1 MELSLIEYLENKGF
15 EAEEIVMLERK
26 SMENDSYTNIK
37 KYESIYK
44 IFEFAN
50 ITDYTINK
58 LIVNNPGLLTIN
70 KLIVNNPGLLN
81 KSDLEIIKIA
91 YVWNKTGVLFDVEDK
106 KRSINAEN
114 INRTFLRNEY
124 LNTSIRMKNSPISF
138 NALVMGD
145 KNFQDDYFGFL
156 NGKSF
161 YPSYENLLSLWFK
174 DEGIKNK
181 EKHLNEY
188 LSQTSL
194 KWYLDL
200 LRKKKEMQNGSR
212 SI

>member
-50 ITDYTINK
+50 ITDY
-58 LIVNNPGLLTIN
+58 TIN

-138 NALVMGD
+138 NALVMGE

-174 DEGIKNK
+174 DDGIKSK

-188 LSQTSL
+188 LSQTSS

>member
-58 LIVNNPGLLTIN
+58 LIVNNPGLL
-70 KLIVNNPGLLN
+70 N

-106 KRSINAEN
+106 KRSINEEN

-138 NALVMGD
+138 NALVMGE

-174 DEGIKNK
+174 DDGIKSK

>member
-50 ITDYTINK
+50 ITDY
-58 LIVNNPGLLTIN
+58 TIN

-138 NALVMGD
+138 NALVMGE
-145 KNFQDDYFGFL
+145 KNFQDDYFVFL

-174 DEGIKNK
+174 DDGIKSK

>member
-50 ITDYTINK
+50 ITDY
-58 LIVNNPGLLTIN
+58 TIN

-174 DEGIKNK
+174 DDGIKNK
-181 EKHLNEY
+181 EEHLNEY

>member
-58 LIVNNPGLLTIN
+58 LIVNNPGLL
-70 KLIVNNPGLLN
+70 N

-124 LNTSIRMKNSPISF
+124 LNTFIRMKNSPISF
-138 NALVMGD
+138 NALVMGE

-174 DEGIKNK
+174 DDGIKSK

>member
-15 EAEEIVMLERK
+15 EVEEIVMLERK
-26 SMENDSYTNIK
+26 SMENDSYANIK

-50 ITDYTINK
+50 ITDYTIN
-58 LIVNNPGLLTIN
+58 L
-70 KLIVNNPGLLN
+70 LIVNNPGLLN

-106 KRSINAEN
+106 KRGINTEN

-124 LNTSIRMKNSPISF
+124 LNTSIRMKGSQISF
-138 NALVMGD
+138 NALVMGE
-145 KNFQDDYFGFL
+145 KKFQDEYFGSL

-174 DEGIKNK
+174 DEGMENK

-188 LSQTSL
+188 LSQASL

-200 LRKKKEMQNGSR
+200 LRKKKELQNGSR

>member
-1 MELSLIEYLENKGF
+1 MELSLIEYLENKEF
-15 EAEEIVMLERK
+15 EVEEIVMLERK
-26 SMENDSYTNIK
+26 SMENDSYANIK

-50 ITDYTINK
+50 ITDY
-58 LIVNNPGLLTIN
+58 TIN

-106 KRSINAEN
+106 KRGINAEN

-124 LNTSIRMKNSPISF
+124 LNTSIRMKDSPISF
-138 NALVMGD
+138 NALVMGE
-145 KNFQDDYFGFL
+145 KEFQDDYFGFL

-174 DEGIKNK
+174 DEGIENK

-200 LRKKKEMQNGSR
+200 LRKKKEMQNGSK

>member
-50 ITDYTINK
+50 ITDY
-58 LIVNNPGLLTIN
+58 TIN

-145 KNFQDDYFGFL
+145 KIFRM
-156 NGKSF
+156 
-161 YPSYENLLSLWFK
+161 
-174 DEGIKNK
+174 I
-181 EKHLNEY
+181 
-188 LSQTSL
+188 T
-194 KWYLDL
+194 LDF
-200 LRKKKEMQNGSR
+200 
-212 SI
+212 

>member
-50 ITDYTINK
+50 ITDY
-58 LIVNNPGLLTIN
+58 TIN

-138 NALVMGD
+138 NALVMGE

-174 DEGIKNK
+174 DDGIKSK

-188 LSQTSL
+188 LSQTYL

>member
-50 ITDYTINK
+50 ITDY
-58 LIVNNPGLLTIN
+58 TIN

-138 NALVMGD
+138 NALVMGE

-174 DEGIKNK
+174 DEGIKSK

>member
-50 ITDYTINK
+50 ITDY
-58 LIVNNPGLLTIN
+58 TIN

-174 DEGIKNK
+174 DDGIQNK

-212 SI
+212 SR

>member
-50 ITDYTINK
+50 ITDY
-58 LIVNNPGLLTIN
+58 TIN

-138 NALVMGD
+138 NALVMGE

-174 DEGIKNK
+174 DDGIKSK

-188 LSQTSL
+188 LSQSSL